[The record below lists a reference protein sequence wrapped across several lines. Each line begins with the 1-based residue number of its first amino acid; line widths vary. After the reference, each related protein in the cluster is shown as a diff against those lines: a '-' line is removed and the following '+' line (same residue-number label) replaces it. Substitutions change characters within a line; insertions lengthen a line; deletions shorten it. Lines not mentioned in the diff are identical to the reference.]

1 MQCAC
6 IVYHH
11 VSCKLIKKV
20 IALCGPF
27 DYIVGQHILRH
38 ILRKC
43 KTIVVCV
50 AASSHLQNRNKTNT
64 LSIFIWYWGNNG
76 CWPEWVDIDKFT
88 KRYITDQ
95 FSLVFFTNREVNDQ
109 VIKILKLTKIVQQTP
124 KRLSKQPKV

>member
-11 VSCKLIKKV
+11 VSCKLIKKKSYSTLWP
-20 IALCGPF
+20 IWLHSRST
-27 DYIVGQHILRH
+27 Y

-76 CWPEWVDIDKFT
+76 CWPEWVDIYMFT

-95 FSLVFFTNREVNDQ
+95 FSLVFFTNREVNDE